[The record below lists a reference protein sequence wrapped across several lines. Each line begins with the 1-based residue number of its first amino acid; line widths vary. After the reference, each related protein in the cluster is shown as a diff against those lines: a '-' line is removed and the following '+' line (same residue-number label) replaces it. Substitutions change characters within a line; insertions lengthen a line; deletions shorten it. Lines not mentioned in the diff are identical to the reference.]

1 VRGRGGMVLTGE
13 SCWIVMGG
21 REFELRLREELWLW
35 LWSRL
40 AQEMR
45 KVGGEWVER
54 VGVGVR
60 LGL

>member
-1 VRGRGGMVLTGE
+1 MRGRGGMVLTGE

-21 REFELRLREELWLW
+21 REFELRLRL
-35 LWSRL
+35 RL
-40 AQEMR
+40 GQEMR

-54 VGVGVR
+54 VGVGVP